1 MFNLFNN
8 DSSFTTHRR
17 SDWKDHEL
25 YRVGLSEFNQK
36 DKQVEWFDEKKFS
49 AESLTDIQSWMLKEN
64 RWRHHH
70 EMDFLKGSKQLY
82 DAYSKRVE
90 AMLEMIDDAL
100 VKFGID
106 KDLSKKSAVDLA
118 CSEGFVSFHYLEK
131 GLKSID
137 CFELSLLGIERFQKI
152 HAYKKVADSS
162 VRLGRIDLAL
172 PYWSDLLDKKYDI
185 VFALGIIYHL
195 ENPFLFARNLY
206 EITNEV
212 CILESD
218 TPVFEEPKRFR
229 GDNGVIYLHKDQV
242 TLAEGNVR
250 KLLEMRCDRKAL
262 VEIMLTSGFSKV
274 VEIPGRKKKD
284 GSRYYNTKEKSLL
297 VCFK

>member
-1 MFNLFNN
+1 MFNLFGN
-8 DSSFTTHRR
+8 DSSFTVHKR
-17 SDWKDHEL
+17 SDWKDHNL

-36 DKQVEWFDEKKFS
+36 DKKIEWFDENKYKNENS
-49 AESLTDIQSWMLKEN
+49 EEIKTWMLNET

-70 EMDFLKGSKQLY
+70 EIDFLKNSEQLY
-82 DAYSKRVE
+82 SAYSKRVE
-90 AMLEMIDDAL
+90 AMLGMTDDAL
-100 VKFGID
+100 KKFKID
-106 KDLSKKSAVDLA
+106 SDLSQKSAVDLA
-118 CSEGFVSFHYLEK
+118 CSEGFVAFHYMGK
-131 GLKSID
+131 GIKSID
-137 CFELSLLGIERFQKI
+137 CFELSLLGIKRFQKI
-152 HAYKKVADSS
+152 YAHKNTKGSE
-162 VRLGRIDLAL
+162 VRLGRIDLSL
-172 PYWSDLLDKKYDI
+172 PFWSDLMDKKYDI

-218 TPVFEEPKRFR
+218 TPIFKDPKRFR

-242 TLAEGNVR
+242 TLEKGNVR

-274 VEIPGRKKKD
+274 VEVPGTKKKD

-297 VCFK
+297 FCFK